1 MIDKLYCDYRFLF
14 ALIKNTETI
23 AIITASVSDAISC
36 PMAAAGTGCNGH
48 GSIKLARHALNN
60 HTTVRK

>member
-1 MIDKLYCDYRFLF
+1 MIIRIDKLYCDYRFLF

-36 PMAAAGTGCNGH
+36 PMAAAGQE
-48 GSIKLARHALNN
+48 SILKRSHLLRYPSG
-60 HTTVRK
+60 R